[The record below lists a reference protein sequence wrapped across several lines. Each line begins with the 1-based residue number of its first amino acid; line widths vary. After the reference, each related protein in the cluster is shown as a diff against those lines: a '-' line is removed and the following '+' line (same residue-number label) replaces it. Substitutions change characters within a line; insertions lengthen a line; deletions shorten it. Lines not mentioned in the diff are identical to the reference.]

1 MVPALVLS
9 LLSPADTI
17 ADHGPLVSHMG
28 HRLRIFFIAACCVVT
43 TTHQSGRD
51 RETVLA
57 ISSVELALTFQ
68 FSSSVSLT
76 KSRFSS

>member
-1 MVPALVLS
+1 MVLALVLS
-9 LLSPADTI
+9 LFSPADTI
-17 ADHGPLVSHMG
+17 DDYGPLLSHMG
-28 HRLRIFFIAACCVVT
+28 HSLRIFFITAYCVVT
-43 TTHQSGRD
+43 TTHQSGHD

-57 ISSVELALTFQ
+57 ISSVELALTFH